1 MNRDRN
7 NGRYYG
13 NRKYNKYYNY
23 NYYNYYNS
31 DYDDPFYEVARLPYR
46 FLYKISRRARSN
58 INPAVYDPNENSR
71 HFIINCHASFN
82 CHICSNS
89 WTSNRITVELWWKRG
104 KNQFDVR
111 MYGQQCKRCNGEFIA
126 PYLNGVDN
134 IIDTC
139 VDVLTN
145 RYMGRRV
152 NNNKNTNTQFNSS
165 HDERR
170 CQKCRMIGRPCWQ

>member
-1 MNRDRN
+1 MNRNRY

-13 NRKYNKYYNY
+13 NTNYNNYNNYYNY
-23 NYYNYYNS
+23 NYYNS
-31 DYDDPFYEVARLPYR
+31 DYGDRFPEVARLPYK
-46 FLYKISRRARSN
+46 FLRIISRRARSS
-58 INPAVYDPNENSR
+58 INPAVYEPNENSR
-71 HFIINCHASFN
+71 HFKINCHASFD
-82 CHICSNS
+82 CYTCSNF

-104 KNQFDVR
+104 KKQFDVR

-139 VDVLTN
+139 VEVLTN
-145 RYMGRRV
+145 RYRGRGI

-170 CQKCRMIGRPCWQ
+170 CQKCRMIGHPCW